1 MLLDP
6 LLLLM
11 IVTLQLL
18 KLSTFVVVEGA
29 NYDVVTL
36 LGGDCCCGYDY
47 D

>member
-18 KLSTFVVVEGA
+18 KFKTFVVVLEVACGS
-29 NYDVVTL
+29 
-36 LGGDCCCGYDY
+36 GGDPVCDY
-47 D
+47 DCG